1 MHLQQV
7 EEVKAQSQ
15 EIWHL
20 LALMEQ
26 QQKAIKKVASPRHP
40 TREPRAMTSCSE
52 SQLDTIWDEIFNLIQ
67 GTVNTKWGAAVA
79 SYSLTVTS
87 LINWASFED
96 MLAEEADFTPSDQL
110 RCVKFTDTLEGG
122 LTSTPHKF
130 TGGSRITNKANL
142 PKPPRRNLAPCS
154 CTGIL
159 KDVKAKN

>member
-1 MHLQQV
+1 MASLHEKDQQLAEIMEEEMTHWEHVSVLSQMHLQQV

-67 GTVNTKWGAAVA
+67 GD
-79 SYSLTVTS
+79 S
-87 LINWASFED
+87 E
-96 MLAEEADFTPSDQL
+96 
-110 RCVKFTDTLEGG
+110 
-122 LTSTPHKF
+122 H
-130 TGGSRITNKANL
+130 
-142 PKPPRRNLAPCS
+142 
-154 CTGIL
+154 
-159 KDVKAKN
+159 